1 MATKLTRESVFPPDS
16 ASTGSRFGVSASPSL
31 AHLVRDTAREI
42 PHPTKEGKSL
52 WDARLD
58 KGPLVGSHI
67 DSEFL
72 AMHEDEEQHTQDDS
86 LGVRPLG
93 TYKLIH
99 RVYDLGLMVVSG
111 SGSDYTVFLQ
121 HIGVCIIYCYGR
133 KMLKI

>member
-1 MATKLTRESVFPPDS
+1 MDLFSLDS

-58 KGPLVGSHI
+58 KGPLVGDHI
-67 DSEFL
+67 DPEFL
-72 AMHEDEEQHTQDDS
+72 AMRDDEEQNIQDDS

-93 TYKLIH
+93 AYELI
-99 RVYDLGLMVVSG
+99 RRGYD
-111 SGSDYTVFLQ
+111 
-121 HIGVCIIYCYGR
+121 
-133 KMLKI
+133 